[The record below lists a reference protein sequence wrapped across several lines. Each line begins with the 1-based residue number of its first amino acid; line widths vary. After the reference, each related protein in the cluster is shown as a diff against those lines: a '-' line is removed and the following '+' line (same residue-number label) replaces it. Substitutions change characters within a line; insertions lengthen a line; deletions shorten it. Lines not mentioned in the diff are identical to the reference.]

1 MIEKSRK
8 IDIFPNGLVHGF
20 GTNYEFLRLFFLGQ
34 IGYEKVFRTVL
45 DRKPAFLDYKNIHL
59 KKSKKLTILQRG

>member
-1 MIEKSRK
+1 M
-8 IDIFPNGLVHGF
+8 
-20 GTNYEFLRLFFLGQ
+20 
-34 IGYEKVFRTVL
+34 FRIVL